1 MSETLVT
8 SPTENITAPQVKPD
22 YLKTEKEPK
31 YINIQAAAKQS
42 GRLGVKV
49 DTANPLSHIAPH
61 SMISDVKPLL
71 SRSLVH
77 LLDRNLNRYMESALK
92 FSGLIILVG
101 RNKNLADLLNGWLD
115 SYKIRSQET
124 LNQIDVDLS
133 ELIEIE
139 SHKASRMNYVQERA
153 PDVFKFTFSHPFFWM
168 FLDMLQTADDVLSKI
183 DSMRL
188 ADILSNSDATE
199 KSDEII
205 TFVKRS
211 FKTLD
216 LLNIKADKRRGKN
229 ENLSTEDFTN
239 ILKNFDTHV
248 LNIK

>member
-1 MSETLVT
+1 MSEISVT
-8 SPTENITAPQVKPD
+8 SPEKNAQALQAEND
-22 YLKTEKEPK
+22 LLKTNNKPR

-42 GRLGVKV
+42 GRLGVKI
-49 DTANPLSHIAPH
+49 DNSNPLSHIAPH

-101 RNKNLADLLNGWLD
+101 RNKELADLLSGWLD
-115 SYKIRSQET
+115 NYKIRSQET
-124 LNQIDVDLS
+124 LNQIDNDLS

-139 SHKASRMNYVQERA
+139 SHKAPRMKHVEERA
-153 PDVFKFTFSHPFFWM
+153 PDVFKFTFSHPYFWI
-168 FLDMLQTADDVLSKI
+168 FLDMIQKADDVLSKI
-183 DSMRL
+183 DAMRL
-188 ADILSNSDATE
+188 ADIISSVDANE
-199 KSDEII
+199 KSEEVI

-216 LLNIKADKRRGKN
+216 LLNVKADKRRGKN
-229 ENLSTEDFTN
+229 ENLSTDDFN
-239 ILKNFDTHV
+239 AILINFDTHV